1 MEAVPGRQRHLH
13 GTGIG
18 VAHVFRGNG
27 QQAAGDVEGIATGT
41 HHAGIPVER
50 RIRRRAANGLV
61 HRRDEVVEVIAAL
74 VEARHVLP
82 HHGGEQGAVDH
93 PLPCPIGLGHVGQQ
107 LQVVEGLAPVP
118 IHGFG
123 QRRFDAGGKGEARIV
138 EATGVCHRLI
148 EHGEDVLLLQPFEQV
163 DPGPGEQCV
172 VEFER
177 GVFGGGADEG
187 DGAVFDVGQEHILLA
202 LVEAVHLVHE
212 EDGAHPAPAVL
223 LRLVD
228 GGADLLDAGG
238 DRGEP
243 LHLGLAVVGHQL
255 GQRGLAGA
263 GRSPQD
269 HGVAVPRQDRL
280 AQGLV
285 SPQDVLLA
293 YVLIQVLRPHPGRQ
307 RTKVRREIQ
316 GQVAHLY

>member
-1 MEAVPGRQRHLH
+1 MHFIHEQD
-13 GTGIG
+13 GT
-18 VAHVFRGNG
+18 
-27 QQAAGDVEGIATGT
+27 
-41 HHAGIPVER
+41 
-50 RIRRRAANGLV
+50 
-61 HRRDEVVEVIAAL
+61 
-74 VEARHVLP
+74 
-82 HHGGEQGAVDH
+82 
-93 PLPCPIGLGHVGQQ
+93 
-107 LQVVEGLAPVP
+107 
-118 IHGFG
+118 
-123 QRRFDAGGKGEARIV
+123 
-138 EATGVCHRLI
+138 
-148 EHGEDVLLLQPFEQV
+148 
-163 DPGPGEQCV
+163 
-172 VEFER
+172 
-177 GVFGGGADEG
+177 
-187 DGAVFDVGQEHILLA
+187 
-202 LVEAVHLVHE
+202 
-212 EDGAHPAPAVL
+212 HPAPAVL

-316 GQVAHLY
+316 GQVAHLR